1 MFGGQVNGKER
12 GTGNFCSDA
21 PRLATDIQESMGF
34 GSISCLTGRVRL
46 GHNGLLSFRKS
57 ILSAITALAATC
69 GLHAA
74 GIQSTPG
81 KSARSKGSSKKRKRP
96 VAAGRLA
103 ASRTARFVRTASGG
117 DVSASAPSKET
128 ADVVTVKEVVPVKK
142 ALTPATAR
150 IASGPWRV
158 PNFADSTE
166 GDNIDGDDMQVRRA
180 AVDALGRLNGSVV
193 VADAESGRVLTIV
206 NQKLA
211 FKSGF
216 EPCSTIKVPVALAA
230 LSENIVDRDTA
241 IRIYG
246 STTVAMTQA
255 LAKSNNYYFASL
267 GQKLGFER
275 FHYYAKLF
283 GLGEKAGLGIEG
295 EQSGT
300 LTRETPANGGVGMM
314 TSFGEGITLTPL
326 QLTAIMGAVANG
338 GTLFYLQYP
347 HSQRELID
355 LAPRVKRHLDIADL
369 IPEIK
374 PGMLGA
380 VEYGTARRAGDTHE
394 TIYGKTG
401 TCTDPHSPT
410 HLGWFGSFTETGHQK
425 LVVVVLLTG
434 GKLVSGGAAA
444 AVAGNV
450 YKELDAQ
457 DFFAHAKTSAPV
469 TLAGQ
474 GN

>member
-1 MFGGQVNGKER
+1 M
-12 GTGNFCSDA
+12 
-21 PRLATDIQESMGF
+21 
-34 GSISCLTGRVRL
+34 
-46 GHNGLLSFRKS
+46 GHNGSLSFPKFIS
-57 ILSAITALAATC
+57 TTLAALAAVC
-69 GLHAA
+69 VLKAA
-74 GIQSTPG
+74 GIQSSVSP
-81 KSARSKGSSKKRKRP
+81 AQSKATAKKKHKP
-96 VAAGRLA
+96 VAAPAAAHFVRA
-103 ASRTARFVRTASGG
+103 ASTVKADAAAKPDAT
-117 DVSASAPSKET
+117 PSSPE
-128 ADVVTVKEVVPVKK
+128 VVTVKKTAGPAPV
-142 ALTPATAR
+142 R

-166 GDNIDGDDMQVRRA
+166 GDYIEGDDMQVRRA
-180 AVDALGRLNGSVV
+180 AVDSLGRLNGSVV
-193 VADAESGRVLTIV
+193 VADAETGRLLTIV

-267 GQKLGFER
+267 GEKLGFER

-283 GLGEKAGLGIEG
+283 GLGEKAGLDIEG
-295 EQSGT
+295 EQAGT
-300 LTRETPANGGVGMM
+300 LTRETPSNGGVGMM

-326 QLTAIMGAVANG
+326 QLTAIMSAVANG
-338 GTLFYLQYP
+338 GTLYYLQYP
-347 HSQRELID
+347 RDQRDLID
-355 LAPRVKRHLDIADL
+355 LMPRVKRRLDIAEL

-374 PGMLGA
+374 PGMSGA
-380 VEYGTARRAGDTHE
+380 VEYGTARRAGAANE

-410 HLGWFGSFTETGHQK
+410 HLGWFGSFTEAGQRK

-457 DFFAHAKTSAPV
+457 EYFAHAKIPAPV
-469 TLAGQ
+469 TIAGQ
-474 GN
+474 